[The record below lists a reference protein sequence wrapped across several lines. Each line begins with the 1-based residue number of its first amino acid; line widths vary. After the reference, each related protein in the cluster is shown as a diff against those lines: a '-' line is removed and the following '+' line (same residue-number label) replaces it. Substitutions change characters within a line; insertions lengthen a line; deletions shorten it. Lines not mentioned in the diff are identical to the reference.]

1 MDSGMKGFAA
11 SNVKRRYMFTAMEL
25 LLGVVFLGWLFMWVM
40 MPTKT
45 YKQTWTVKLRADTNS
60 TYIGP
65 LGANLLTFTFPILFI
80 AVLGCVYL
88 HLRKKFDNYTES
100 NSKAGHLDLW
110 RRPVLVKGPLGIV
123 SGLELAFF
131 SMFIALLIWA
141 ISSFLHISFSSINS
155 KTVKDGEHL
164 WAARLNAAGLRLGLV
179 GNIVCAFLFFPVA
192 RGSSILP
199 LVGLTSE
206 ASIKYHIWLGHIV
219 MALFTAHG
227 LCYIIFWASTNQI
240 SQMLAWDKIGVANV
254 PGELALICGL
264 LMWLT
269 SIPRFRRKMFE
280 LFYYTHHLYFLFL
293 FFFVLHVGI
302 AFFCYILP
310 GVYLF
315 LVDRCLRFLQSRC
328 KVRLVSARVLPCE
341 AVELTFTKNPGLTF
355 TSPSMVF
362 INVPS
367 ISSFQWHPFT
377 VTSNSNMEP
386 DKLSLVIKREGS
398 WSEKLYQVLS
408 SPSSIDRLEVS
419 LEGPYGPTST
429 HILRHDTLVM
439 VSGGS
444 GITPFISIIRELV
457 YRSTSP
463 SCPLPRILLI
473 TVFKN
478 YSDLTMLDLLLPLTG
493 TPSDISRL
501 QFQLEAF
508 VTRDQE
514 PTTLHPQNLLRTIW
528 FKPNPTD
535 APVSAVLG
543 PNSWLWLGAIIST
556 SFVGFL
562 LLLGILTRFYIYPI
576 DHNTNMI
583 FPYSGRSAFS
593 VLFVC
598 VCIAAMASAAVM
610 WNKKQNAMEGKK
622 IENMEGQSPTTSP
635 GSWFYNAD
643 TELESLPHQSLVQ
656 ATKVH
661 FGARP
666 NLKKMLLE
674 CEGSSVGVMVC
685 GPRGMRQEV
694 AAVCSSGLANHLHF
708 ESISFGW

>member
-1 MDSGMKGFAA
+1 
-11 SNVKRRYMFTAMEL
+11 
-25 LLGVVFLGWLFMWVM
+25 
-40 MPTKT
+40 
-45 YKQTWTVKLRADTNS
+45 
-60 TYIGP
+60 
-65 LGANLLTFTFPILFI
+65 
-80 AVLGCVYL
+80 
-88 HLRKKFDNYTES
+88 
-100 NSKAGHLDLW
+100 
-110 RRPVLVKGPLGIV
+110 
-123 SGLELAFF
+123 
-131 SMFIALLIWA
+131 
-141 ISSFLHISFSSINS
+141 
-155 KTVKDGEHL
+155 
-164 WAARLNAAGLRLGLV
+164 
-179 GNIVCAFLFFPVA
+179 
-192 RGSSILP
+192 
-199 LVGLTSE
+199 
-206 ASIKYHIWLGHIV
+206 
-219 MALFTAHG
+219 
-227 LCYIIFWASTNQI
+227 
-240 SQMLAWDKIGVANV
+240 
-254 PGELALICGL
+254 
-264 LMWLT
+264 
-269 SIPRFRRKMFE
+269 
-280 LFYYTHHLYFLFL
+280 
-293 FFFVLHVGI
+293 
-302 AFFCYILP
+302 
-310 GVYLF
+310 
-315 LVDRCLRFLQSRC
+315 
-328 KVRLVSARVLPCE
+328 
-341 AVELTFTKNPGLTF
+341 
-355 TSPSMVF
+355 
-362 INVPS
+362 
-367 ISSFQWHPFT
+367 
-377 VTSNSNMEP
+377 
-386 DKLSLVIKREGS
+386 
-398 WSEKLYQVLS
+398 
-408 SPSSIDRLEVS
+408 
-419 LEGPYGPTST
+419 
-429 HILRHDTLVM
+429 M

-514 PTTLHPQNLLRTIW
+514 PTTLHAQNLLRTIW

-562 LLLGILTRFYIYPI
+562 LLLGILTRYYIYPI

-598 VCIAAMASAAVM
+598 VCIAATASAAVM

-666 NLKKMLLE
+666 NLKSKLLDHHFFLF
-674 CEGSSVGVMVC
+674 CL
-685 GPRGMRQEV
+685 P
-694 AAVCSSGLANHLHF
+694 LH
-708 ESISFGW
+708 ETM